1 MIVPKVKV
9 VEVKI
14 LEVIVPKVK
23 VLKVN
28 VLEAIQMA

>member
-9 VEVKI
+9 PEVKI

-23 VLKVN
+23 VPKVK
-28 VLEAIQMA
+28 VLEAIQMV